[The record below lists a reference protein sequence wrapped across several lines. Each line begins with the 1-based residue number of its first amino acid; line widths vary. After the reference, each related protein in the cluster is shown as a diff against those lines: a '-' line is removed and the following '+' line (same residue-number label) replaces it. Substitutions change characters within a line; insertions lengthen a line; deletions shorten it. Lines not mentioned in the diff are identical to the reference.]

1 MKKQRNNSN
10 ITNNN
15 SNSFTYFNGNKCFC
29 NTKNA
34 VTKRAKNVVKGQ
46 TTKQKCYRNWKKK

>member
-29 NTKNA
+29 K
-34 VTKRAKNVVKGQ
+34 
-46 TTKQKCYRNWKKK
+46 YKKMQLLKEPRM